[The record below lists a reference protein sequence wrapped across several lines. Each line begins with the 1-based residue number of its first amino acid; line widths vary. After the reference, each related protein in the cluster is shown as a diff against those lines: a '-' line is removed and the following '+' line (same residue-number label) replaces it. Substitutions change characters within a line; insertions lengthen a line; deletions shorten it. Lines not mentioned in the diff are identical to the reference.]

1 MKISFT
7 PKSGEAAKKVAQ
19 WTRVVSGED
28 TPIKPNSS
36 EPNADEPD
44 ALRWLTQVLELALA
58 LLQAARVPVFDPI
71 AVLNCQPQAPQAPQ
85 WVSICQHP
93 APTILPLSRLMALIL
108 EAFTLADWASE
119 ANLESARHREEFFT
133 RIQVGAFKVLAF
145 NAPTGKST
153 FEVLRVAHRLSI
165 PYRPLVGGVFQLG
178 WGRRARLIHRSTTDH
193 DSAIGLHLTRD
204 KRLTAHMLRQAGLP
218 APEHQPASSL
228 AQAQSWAQRIGY
240 PLVVKP
246 SDMERGEGVS
256 VDVTEAGLEAAFQ
269 SAQKISRSKS
279 VLIERQVP
287 GVCHRLFITQGQLLY
302 AVKRLP
308 MGVYGDGTSSIG
320 ELAQAAHAAQMQ
332 RPPWM
337 RSGVSSL
344 HPLPLAF
351 LQQQGWSATDVP
363 AAGQFV
369 ALRRIESTAWG
380 GVDED
385 VTHTVHPDNVSA
397 AIRAAHLLGL
407 EVAGV
412 DLISTDI
419 TQAWHSNGA
428 VINEVNYAPLLGG
441 GEISRS
447 HIPTY
452 LSRMLKHQ
460 GKIPI
465 ETIHGGE
472 DAWAQGLEH
481 QQRWI
486 AMGEAAFL
494 TDHRHTLDP
503 QGRTYPMATYKLHER
518 VQALLMNQE
527 VGALV
532 VVPPNKTPRQ

>member
-1 MKISFT
+1 M
-7 PKSGEAAKKVAQ
+7 
-19 WTRVVSGED
+19 
-28 TPIKPNSS
+28 
-36 EPNADEPD
+36 
-44 ALRWLTQVLELALA
+44 
-58 LLQAARVPVFDPI
+58 
-71 AVLNCQPQAPQAPQ
+71 
-85 WVSICQHP
+85 
-93 APTILPLSRLMALIL
+93 
-108 EAFTLADWASE
+108 
-119 ANLESARHREEFFT
+119 
-133 RIQVGAFKVLAF
+133 RIQTGAFNVLASD
-145 NAPTGKST
+145 APRGKST
-153 FEVLRVAHRLSI
+153 FEVLQVAHRLSI
-165 PYRPLVGGVFQLG
+165 PYRPLAGGVFQLG
-178 WGRRARLIHRSTTDH
+178 WGRHARLIHRSTTDH

-204 KRLTAHMLRQAGLP
+204 KHLTAQMLRQAGLP
-218 APEHQPASSL
+218 APEHQPVSSL
-228 AQAQSWAQRIGY
+228 AQAQTWAQRIGY
-240 PLVVKP
+240 PVVVKP
-246 SDMERGEGVS
+246 SDMERGEGVA

-269 SAQKISRSKS
+269 SAQKISPSKS

-397 AIRAAHLLGL
+397 AVRAAQLLRL

-447 HIPTY
+447 HIASY
-452 LSRMLKHQ
+452 LSRMLKNQ

-465 ETIHGGE
+465 KTIQGGE
-472 DAWAQGLEH
+472 NPWAQGLAY
-481 QQRWI
+481 QQRLI

-494 TDHRHTLDP
+494 TNHQHTLDP
-503 QGRTYPMATYKLHER
+503 QGHTYPMATEHLDER
-518 VQALLMNQE
+518 VQALLMNRE

-532 VVPPNKTPRQ
+532 LVI